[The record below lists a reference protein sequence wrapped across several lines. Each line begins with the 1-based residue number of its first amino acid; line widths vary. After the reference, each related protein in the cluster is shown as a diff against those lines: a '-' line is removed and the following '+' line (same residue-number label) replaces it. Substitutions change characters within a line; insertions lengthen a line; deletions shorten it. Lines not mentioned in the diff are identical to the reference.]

1 MKTKTFFMYA
11 LILAIGLSFANCN
24 GNKQGIPD
32 TISNDGDYKKAV
44 KDGNFEAAHNIL
56 DEMHDDYVKQLAKAS
71 LKDSNFAYDEVSK
84 EVKNFN
90 IISKKY
96 YAALEYIY
104 SKEITLILTNGDDQ
118 AADKIVFL
126 LSEIPTDGKCDEG
139 RSYYEATSDE
149 HEEGQNRLAYT
160 NECYV
165 INKLCD
171 KALTLAINRKNKQF
185 AQNLI
190 NFYKPDIKTRREEPK
205 GEEYPIYFID
215 FKYDTKDAAIARL
228 DKAIKDG
235 LFD

>member
-1 MKTKTFFMYA
+1 MKTKTFFMHA

-71 LKDSNFAYDEVSK
+71 QFIPYSNEVSK

-139 RSYYEATSDE
+139 ECDYNVAKDYQ
-149 HEEGQNRLAYT
+149 EEGQNRLAYT

-190 NFYKPDIKTRREEPK
+190 NLYKPDIKIRSEVPK
-205 GEEYPIYFID
+205 GKEYQIFYID
-215 FKYDTKDAAIARL
+215 FKYDTKNAAIARL
-228 DKAIKDG
+228 EEAIKDG